1 MNTVQNKYQV
11 AEPVSQHFLPLAAI
25 VLGFSSAWATQL
37 IGLPNVQTM
46 TCEPFNPNEWQA
58 SNFSSQ

>member
-37 IGLPNVQTM
+37 IGLPCADHDLWTL
-46 TCEPFNPNEWQA
+46 
-58 SNFSSQ
+58 